1 MNRLSII
8 TPVYNTEIYL
18 KECIESVL
26 NQSYTNFEFLIADDG
41 STDNCKEIIQKYA
54 KQDSR
59 IKPVFLSNNSGN
71 CNYPRHILLKK
82 STGDFIYYIDS
93 DDTIQSNCLSEFIR
107 IAKYYNTQLI
117 FGNKNKA
124 KPNRPDVEYYD
135 NDLIKQL
142 YFGRNVILI
151 NCMVSKHIATQSIF
165 EYNLL
170 FEDMCIAGLYCLNIN
185 TAVYVNTP
193 YYYYRC
199 REGSII
205 HSFKRNTEWH
215 RDACITY
222 LWDKIRQRHGSKYD
236 KDFNSLLNRNT
247 WCMIKKN
254 ENGQYYKSY
263 QPNAFLLDKMKQYYF
278 GNTIINE

>member
-93 DDTIQSNCLSEFIR
+93 DDIIQSNCLSEFVR
-107 IAKYYNTQLI
+107 IAKYYNTQLV
-117 FGNKNKA
+117 FGNKNKI
-124 KPNRPDVEYYD
+124 KPNRTDIEYYD

-151 NCMVSKHIATQSIF
+151 NCMVSKQIAIQNIF

-170 FEDMCIAGLYCLNIN
+170 FEDMCIAGLYCLNSDN
-185 TAVYVNTP
+185 AVYVNTP
-193 YYYYRC
+193 YYYYRY

-205 HSFKRNTEWH
+205 HSFKQNTEWH

-222 LWDKIRQRHGSKYD
+222 LWNEIRQKHKSKYD
-236 KDFNSLLNRNT
+236 KDFNSLLHGNA
-247 WCMIKKN
+247 WCMIKSN